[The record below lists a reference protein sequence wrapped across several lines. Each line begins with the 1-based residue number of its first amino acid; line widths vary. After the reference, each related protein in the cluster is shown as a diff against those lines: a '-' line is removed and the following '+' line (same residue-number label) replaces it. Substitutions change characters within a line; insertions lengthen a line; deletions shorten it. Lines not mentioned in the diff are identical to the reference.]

1 MQAGSEE
8 EVQGHTR
15 VRASQGVQGL
25 PQDGL
30 PQGPHPGQKVAPQ
43 KGLLL
48 RPRTGK
54 TINMFLYRGGHKS
67 GP

>member
-54 TINMFLYRGGHKS
+54 TKQSCSYISRDIK
-67 GP
+67 